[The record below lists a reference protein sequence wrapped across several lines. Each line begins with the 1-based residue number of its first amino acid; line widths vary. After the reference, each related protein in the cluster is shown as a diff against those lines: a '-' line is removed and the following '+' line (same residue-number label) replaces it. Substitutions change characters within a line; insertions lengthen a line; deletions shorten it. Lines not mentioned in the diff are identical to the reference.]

1 MSQMLL
7 VDSFAN
13 ARRHERASDP
23 PRVLLEC
30 HYDRLGGSR
39 LVDFV
44 LADWNLFAQQMLNKD
59 AITKEGL
66 GKNGYHY
73 NFTGWLYMY
82 RYAVSPLPQSPCL
95 IVSVQS
101 LTERYHG
108 QRFLYDS
115 DHGDRVGAGATHIFT
130 AQELVGLED
139 PVVIEVPTCFM
150 LHMY

>member
-1 MSQMLL
+1 
-7 VDSFAN
+7 
-13 ARRHERASDP
+13 
-23 PRVLLEC
+23 VLLEC

-39 LVDFV
+39 LIDFV
-44 LADWNLFAQQMLNKD
+44 LGDWNLFAQQMMNKD

-130 AQELVGLED
+130 AQELLGLED
-139 PVVIEVPTCFM
+139 PVVKEVRT
-150 LHMY
+150 